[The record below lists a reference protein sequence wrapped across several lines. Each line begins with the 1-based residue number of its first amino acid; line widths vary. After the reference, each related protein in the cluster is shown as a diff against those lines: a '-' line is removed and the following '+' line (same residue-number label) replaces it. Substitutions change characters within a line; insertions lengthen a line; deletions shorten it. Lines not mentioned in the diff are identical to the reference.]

1 MSSRNEGTQRVGP
14 LMRVPHVLKNLGA
27 DSVEVLGSVGLSED
41 ALDDP
46 DASINYLDVG
56 RLLRACVEHTGCRHF
71 GLLVGRLADLDSFGP
86 VGRLMRSASDVR
98 TALNDLIC
106 SEQHSARGAVTYLL
120 PSRDAAVLGY
130 AVYQPHVPALDQ
142 IADLFVAACCNALR
156 ELADVRPDEIML
168 AHAAPADVTPYRRLL
183 PSQVRFDADQTGLVL
198 PMKLLAH
205 SNPAA
210 DPVMHAA
217 MKRGVGQFCRA
228 DEPDVTTQLQQLL
241 RPQIVLHRPR
251 VEEAAAQLSIHP
263 RTLNRRLHEE
273 GTSFREVLN
282 EVRFETASQ
291 LLTDTQLGVT
301 RIALTLGYADPS
313 VFTHA
318 FRRWAGVPPRE
329 WRGTHIDRSGPA
341 AHGGIHAIG

>member
-14 LMRVPHVLKNLGA
+14 LMRVPHVLKNLEA
-27 DSVEVLGSVGLSED
+27 DSAEVLGGVGLSED

-56 RLLRACVEHTGCRHF
+56 RLLRASVEHTGCRHF

-130 AVYQPHVPALDQ
+130 AVYQPHVAALDQ

-198 PMKLLAH
+198 PLRLLAH

-210 DPVMHAA
+210 NPVMHAA
-217 MKRGVGQFCRA
+217 MKRRVGQFCRA

-251 VEEAAAQLSIHP
+251 VEEAAAHLSIHP

-318 FRRWAGVPPRE
+318 FRRWAGVPPSE
-329 WRGTHIDRSGPA
+329 WRGTHIDRRGPVA
-341 AHGGIHAIG
+341 QGDIHAFG